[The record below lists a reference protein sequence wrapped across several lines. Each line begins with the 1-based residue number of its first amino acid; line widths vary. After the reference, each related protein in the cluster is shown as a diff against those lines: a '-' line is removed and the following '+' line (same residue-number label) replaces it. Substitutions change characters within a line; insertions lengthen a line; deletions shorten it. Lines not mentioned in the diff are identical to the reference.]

1 MSREG
6 RLATWLFAPATSPR
20 HCHRALAGG
29 CDVAII
35 DLEDGVSRERKEE
48 ARRSARELLQGHV
61 GRGRLAFVRINSPA
75 RGEGRADLEAV
86 VLPQLAGVMV
96 PKVGSPAQIEVLDWA
111 LGRLERQ
118 RGVPEGQVAV
128 LPLLETAAGLAAA
141 GEIARSSPRVCAL
154 ALGVADLAADLG
166 ARIGRDSPLLAAARA
181 ELVVACRSAGVGPP
195 LDPVHLDLQ
204 DLAGLEAE
212 AVRARQLGF
221 QGKACIHPRQAEV
234 VARVFAPTPEERE
247 WAQRVLSAFAAAE
260 QQGRSSLVVDGEF
273 VDYAVAARARRLLGF
288 SDRVQPASRSQ

>member
-1 MSREG
+1 LSREG

-20 HCHRALAGG
+20 HCQRALQGG

-48 ARRSARELLQGHV
+48 ARSSARELL
-61 GRGRLAFVRINSPA
+61 RGRVGPGPLAFVRINSPA
-75 RGEGRADLEAV
+75 GGEGRADLEAV

-96 PKVGSPAQIEVLDWA
+96 PKVGSPAQIEVLDWV

-118 RGVPEGQVAV
+118 HGVPEGQVSV
-128 LPLLETAAGLAAA
+128 LPLLETAAGLGAA

-166 ARIGRDSPLLAAARA
+166 ALIRRDSPLLAAARA

-212 AVRARQLGF
+212 AVSARELGF

-247 WAQRVLSAFAAAE
+247 WAERVLAAFAAAE
-260 QQGRSSLVVDGEF
+260 QQGRSALVVDGEF
-273 VDYAVAARARRLLGF
+273 VDYAVAARARRLLRLPAQLQ
-288 SDRVQPASRSQ
+288 SASRSQ